1 MNQLQGKVTIVS
13 MSTFRIVWEEGL
25 SERPR
30 MRLAYLW
37 EILLIVLNE
46 MGRPAYYGWH
56 HSLGGEFKP
65 STGVYAPTH
74 CPLFDYGCNMT
85 SAPSTCHLHFPI
97 LMARNLELGAK

>member
-37 EILLIVLNE
+37 EILLIVLKD
-46 MGRPAYYGWH
+46 PPTV
-56 HSLGGEFKP
+56 GGTIP
-65 STGVYAPTH
+65 
-74 CPLFDYGCNMT
+74 
-85 SAPSTCHLHFPI
+85 
-97 LMARNLELGAK
+97 